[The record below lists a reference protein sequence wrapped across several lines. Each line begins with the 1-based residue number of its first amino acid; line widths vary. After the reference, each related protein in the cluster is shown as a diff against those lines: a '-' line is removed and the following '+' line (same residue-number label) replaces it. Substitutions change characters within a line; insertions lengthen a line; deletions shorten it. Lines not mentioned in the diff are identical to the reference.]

1 MMNARLVYEVRG
13 MRADGSVAC
22 QSRLQTG
29 RLRSCEIFL
38 AKGYSDIT
46 VRDPDGRQVSEADV
60 INTVEG
66 SGAAPAEDA
75 LPAVPQISRQPALT

>member
-29 RLRSCEIFL
+29 RLRSCEIFWPRGTVTSL
-38 AKGYSDIT
+38 CAIQTDAKSLK
-46 VRDPDGRQVSEADV
+46 PM
-60 INTVEG
+60 
-66 SGAAPAEDA
+66 
-75 LPAVPQISRQPALT
+75 